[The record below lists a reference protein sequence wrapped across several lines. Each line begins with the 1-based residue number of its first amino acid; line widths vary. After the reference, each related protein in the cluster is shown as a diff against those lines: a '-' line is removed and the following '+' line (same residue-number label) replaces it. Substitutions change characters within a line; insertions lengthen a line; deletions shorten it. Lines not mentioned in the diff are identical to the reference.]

1 MLTINHNT
9 LLIGINA
16 RLFPANWRPLRD
28 EIAFVKEHNLQAI
41 QLPGPEDGLDEE
53 RLGDSLEA
61 VARLLQDAGVQ
72 AVMEMAIHVDAR
84 GRTAHNHTP
93 LDVLRANL
101 PAITTLAINPV
112 HWHIVLPRDI
122 SPTDLAA
129 YEISIQ
135 SELAEAVSIAQKHS
149 FQFGIEHNGAG
160 LAPFN
165 NPTSCRIALEA
176 VPGLG
181 FVWDFNHFV
190 ADELDAYRP
199 LVPRMQMLHIS
210 DAPAGE
216 TNFHLPLGQGD
227 VDAAAYCRVL
237 REGGFV
243 GPAILEIGGTK
254 KSGGFGKDSDEALL
268 DSARR
273 LQAAWDAAAYYRVLR
288 RAIAL

>member
-1 MLTINHNT
+1 MLTTHHNT

-28 EIAFVKEHNLQAI
+28 EIAFVKKYGLQAI
-41 QLPGPEDGLDEE
+41 QLPGPEHGLDEE
-53 RLGDSLEA
+53 RLGDSLEE
-61 VARLLQDAGVQ
+61 VARWLQEAGVQ
-72 AVMEMAIHVDAR
+72 AVMEMAIHVDGR
-84 GRTAHNHTP
+84 GRTPNNRTP
-93 LDVLRANL
+93 LDVLHANL
-101 PAITTLAINPV
+101 PAITTLNINPL

-122 SPTDLAA
+122 SPADLVA
-129 YEISIQ
+129 YETSIQ
-135 SELAEAVSIAQKHS
+135 PELAEAVAIAQAHG

-165 NPTSCRIALEA
+165 NPISCRSAVDA

-190 ADELDAYRP
+190 AAELEAYRP
-199 LVPRMQMLHIS
+199 LVHRMQMLHIS

-216 TNFHLPLGQGD
+216 TNYHLPLGQGD

-237 REGGFV
+237 REGGFS

-254 KSGGFGKDSDEALL
+254 KSGGFGKDTNEALL

-273 LQAAWDAAAYYRVLR
+273 LRLAWDAAA
-288 RAIAL
+288 

>member
-1 MLTINHNT
+1 MFTTNHNT

-16 RLFPANWRPLRD
+16 RLFPANWRPLRE
-28 EIAFVKEHNLQAI
+28 EIAFVKKHSLQAI
-41 QLPGPEDGLDEE
+41 QLPGPEHGLDEE
-53 RLGDSLEA
+53 RLGDALEE

-72 AVMEMAIHVDAR
+72 AVMEMAIQVDRR
-84 GRTAHNHTP
+84 GRTAHNRTP

-101 PAITTLAINPV
+101 PAITTLNINPL
-112 HWHIVLPRDI
+112 HWHLVLPHNITSDE
-122 SPTDLAA
+122 LATF
-129 YEISIQ
+129 EENIRG
-135 SELAEAVSIAQKHS
+135 ELAEAVAIAQAHG

-160 LAPFN
+160 YAPFS
-165 NPTSCRIALEA
+165 NPTSCRNAVDA

-190 ADELDAYRP
+190 AAELEAYRP

-237 REGGFV
+237 REGGFS

-254 KSGGFGKDSDEALL
+254 RSGGFGKDSDEALL

-273 LQAAWDAAAYYRVLR
+273 LRVAWDAAA
-288 RAIAL
+288 

>member
-1 MLTINHNT
+1 MPIINHNT

-28 EIAFVKEHNLQAI
+28 EIAFMKRHGLQAI
-41 QLPGPEDGLDEE
+41 QLPGPEHGLDAE
-53 RLGDSLEA
+53 RLGDSLEEM
-61 VARLLQDAGVQ
+61 ARLLREAQVQ
-72 AVMEMAIHVDAR
+72 AVMEMAIHVDSR
-84 GRTAHNHTP
+84 GRTANNHSP

-101 PAITTLAINPV
+101 PAITTLNINPV

-122 SPTDLAA
+122 PPADLAA
-129 YEISIQ
+129 YETNLQ
-135 SELAEAVSIAQKHS
+135 LELVEAVAIAQAHD

-165 NPTSCRIALEA
+165 NPTSCQEALEA

-199 LVPRMQMLHIS
+199 LVSRMQMLHIS

-227 VDAAAYCRVL
+227 VNAAAYCRTL
-237 REGGFV
+237 REGGFS

-254 KSGGFGKDSDEALL
+254 KSGGFGKDTDEALL

-273 LQAAWDAAAYYRVLR
+273 LQQAWDAAAY
-288 RAIAL
+288 